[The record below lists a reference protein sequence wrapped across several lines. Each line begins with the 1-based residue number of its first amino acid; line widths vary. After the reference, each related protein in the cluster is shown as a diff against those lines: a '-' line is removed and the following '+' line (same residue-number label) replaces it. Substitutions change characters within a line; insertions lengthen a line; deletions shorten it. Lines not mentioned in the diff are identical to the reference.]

1 MQFMSVI
8 YIDINIV
15 KQIGK
20 SNELGSVAMS
30 SGSASV
36 TNQLY
41 DLGELFL
48 TSGAWF
54 SIVSVAQWLRTQTL
68 K

>member
-41 DLGELFL
+41 DLGKLFL